1 MLLNEINIISCVGDK
16 IDYRILREKPEQS
29 LGHKW
34 LSSGDPPA
42 QKTTFL
48 NIKIWDQEIC
58 ELTFPILE

>member
-48 NIKIWDQEIC
+48 NIKI
-58 ELTFPILE
+58 